1 MMKKVLAITFALVLC
16 LAVTAMASETSWR
29 IYPTADDGYGGNYFA
44 YMHLGVYPGA
54 TDGVDSYDID
64 APFGTL
70 PEPTCAAIVG
80 YIPGSDL
87 TWNRVLNG
95 YSTTG
100 APIESWTMY
109 AAVGSAYTA
118 GDTFRLY
125 FKTAA
130 TSQAVSMTIAG
141 QPVTYKLTLTRVPDG
156 IEGAPAVGTSWT
168 WDASNPIPTTAG
180 TIFWQQTLPVKKI
193 PLNHASMIA
202 NGYEFK
208 FEMWGPEAPPIPEP
222 SSLLAL
228 GSGLV
233 GLVGF
238 VARRRRA

>member
-16 LAVTAMASETSWR
+16 LGVTAMAAENSWR
-29 IYPTADDGYGGNYFA
+29 FYPTADDGSGGNYFA
-44 YMHLGVYPGA
+44 YMHLGVYPSA
-54 TDGVDSYDID
+54 SDGEDSYDIE

-70 PEPTCAAIVG
+70 PEPTVAAIVG

-100 APIESWTMY
+100 NPVESWTMY
-109 AAVGSAYTA
+109 AAVGTAYPG

-125 FKTAA
+125 FKTATTA
-130 TSQAVSMTIAG
+130 QAVPMVVGG
-141 QPVTYKLTLTRVPDG
+141 QPVIYKLTLTRVPEG
-156 IEGAPAVGTSWT
+156 IVGAPAVGTSWT
-168 WDASNPIPTTAG
+168 WNASNPIPSAANV
-180 TIFWQQTLPVKKI
+180 IFWQQTLPVKKI
-193 PLNHASMIA
+193 ALNHASMIA
-202 NGYEFK
+202 SGYQFT
-208 FEMWGPEAPPIPEP
+208 FEMLRPDVPPIPEP

-238 VARRRRA
+238 V